1 MSLSISSD
9 ILQYDANMLEEQWY
23 EMQRRHE
30 EELWF
35 QAVLEEAA
43 EAHHVECVTQKARKM
58 IEAKIREESK
68 KWRLVE
74 EEYKR
79 KWIKYLQQL

>member
-1 MSLSISSD
+1 
-9 ILQYDANMLEEQWY
+9 
-23 EMQRRHE
+23 MQRRHE

-68 KWRLVE
+68 K
-74 EEYKR
+74 
-79 KWIKYLQQL
+79 